1 MKPAT
6 RLGVKLLVWLL
17 GIGLGAGVWA
27 TVDLDRFRIVPV
39 VVAGPSLTPTG
50 LQVTGYSTSTNV
62 ISFSWADTQNYPDS
76 YSACG
81 GGSGWVLN
89 TGHRVADG
97 EAARSGSAIQN
108 IRGMAK
114 DYKVR
119 FVRRWVYDADGDD
132 DNTCGLTNYD
142 YSNVVSYTFPNE
154 TVFTPVAGAEYSVSF
169 AQEPVYLGRT
179 ARLVVNLTNTHS
191 QSGYTYLYRVRVRR
205 HLYDASTDSWS
216 LGSYLSMS
224 TGFGCSSIS
233 AGQSRSLS
241 HNFSNETS
249 GGEWLFRIE
258 IERTRLSTWSGS
270 TCSTTDRI
278 SLGDL
283 GTDHTQARLN
293 GLRINWLSGTLSE
306 RGVNVTWTDALG
318 DDGVLFAGEP
328 ADVQVVIA
336 HSVASTRY
344 CYEVTMTERGSR
356 VAALAPRAV
365 GTNTAT
371 FDHTMRIAEGSP
383 VTRNYL
389 ISVYRSSTTVA
400 DDAPCEL
407 DDSTSLL
414 FVTFVLNLHWQV
426 KPAPAILADSC
437 PPNCFAG
444 DAAPRAID
452 NVVISRISE
461 HKYQVS
467 VSWNAPAPIGHGA
480 SLTYDWR
487 VRLAPAGVEIGA
499 AGGTAS
505 NAVLVLSPPS
515 LVFDYEVAS
524 QDDVAGAPR
533 ILQVRGNMLAGA
545 DGYPYFRDESDPVLV
560 PPGERSYTYW
570 ASYPFFL
577 PGAEETGG
585 FGEGAAVPENR
596 FVRAGTSEAE
606 LRVDDLPY
614 NAWRDVTLLAM
625 STFGDIKRE
634 SGENM
639 GEYLERYDA
648 TVERWMVTFW
658 LALTLGVSG
667 IIGGGVLIKTGG
679 RGLTTAFVVMGL
691 IGGVL
696 WILGGPMFAGYGY
709 VTALTPVL
717 ALGIVA
723 GLIVRARVSSG
734 RL

>member
-1 MKPAT
+1 MKPAS
-6 RLGVKLLVWLL
+6 RLGVKLLAWLL
-17 GIGLGAGVWA
+17 GIGLATGVWA

-39 VVAGPSLTPTG
+39 VVAGPSLTPTN
-50 LQVTGYSTSTNV
+50 LQITGYNTSTNV
-62 ISFSWADTQNYPDS
+62 MSFTWQDTQDYPAHVGS
-76 YSACG
+76 CGSARR
-81 GGSGWVLN
+81 GWFLTN
-89 TGHRVADG
+89 STRVAIS
-97 EAARSGSAIQN
+97 EAARSGSAIEN
-108 IRGMAK
+108 VRGSVK
-114 DYKVR
+114 SYRVRYKIGTRNSVDSDCYTQS
-119 FVRRWVYDADGDD
+119 FGLS
-132 DNTCGLTNYD
+132 NT
-142 YSNVVSYTFPNE
+142 VSYTFPAE
-154 TVFTPVAGAEYSVSF
+154 VVFTPVTGAEYSVSIV
-169 AQEPVYLGRT
+169 QEPVYLGRG
-179 ARLVVNLTNTHS
+179 ARLVVNLTNT
-191 QSGYTYLYRVRVRR
+191 QSVAGYIYIYKVKVRR

-216 LGSYLSMS
+216 LGSYL
-224 TGFGCSSIS
+224 TDLPTAFNCSSIS
-233 AGQSRSLS
+233 AGNSLS
-241 HNFSNETS
+241 LNHDFTNETAA
-249 GGEWLFRIE
+249 GEWLFRIE

-270 TCSTTDRI
+270 GCSTTDVI
-278 SLGDL
+278 TLADL
-283 GTDHTQARLN
+283 GTDHTQARLS
-293 GLRINWLSGTLSE
+293 GVRINWISGKLSE

-318 DDGVLFAGEP
+318 DDGVLFAGEA
-328 ADVQVVIA
+328 ADLQVVIV
-336 HSVASTRY
+336 HTDDNTTY

-356 VAALAPRAV
+356 VAAWAPRAV
-365 GTNTAT
+365 AKDTTT
-371 FDHTMRIAEGSP
+371 YDHTRRIVEGSP
-383 VTRNYL
+383 VTKNYL
-389 ISVYRSSTTVA
+389 ISVHRSETTVS

-407 DDSTSLL
+407 DDSSSLL
-414 FVTFVLNLHWQV
+414 FVAFVLNLHWQV
-426 KPAPAILADSC
+426 KPAPAVLADSC

-444 DAAPRAID
+444 DAVPRAID

-467 VSWNAPAPIGHGA
+467 VSWNPPAPVGHGA
-480 SLTYDWR
+480 AMTYDWR
-487 VRLAPAGVEIGA
+487 VRLATAGVGTGET
-499 AGGTAS
+499 GGTTS
-505 NAVLVLSPPS
+505 NVVLVLNPPS
-515 LVFDYEVAS
+515 LFFDYAVAS
-524 QDDVAGAPR
+524 EDDVVGAPR
-533 ILQVRGNMLAGA
+533 LLQVRGNLLAGA
-545 DGYPYFRDESDPVLV
+545 DGYPYFRDEQDPVLV

-570 ASYPFFL
+570 VSFPFFL

-585 FGEGAAVPENR
+585 FGEEVVVPENR

-648 TVERWMVTFW
+648 TVKRWMVTFW

-723 GLIVRARVSSG
+723 GLIMRARVSSG